1 MSRPRFGTDGI
12 RGVANL
18 GLTPELAFEIGR
30 AAGAYLVA
38 HDGPRRIV
46 MGRDTRRSGAML
58 GAAVAA
64 GTCSAGVDVHALG
77 VMPTGGISYLAR
89 TEGFGLGIVISASHN
104 PAPDNG
110 IKLLAADGGK
120 LSPEAEAWVQDHLG
134 EEMSERPTGG
144 SVGLLSQSRDLVDR
158 YLDWLVGLVPERLE
172 GMKVVV
178 DGANGAAFE
187 LGPELFRRLGAEV
200 VTLGVQ
206 PDGMN
211 INEGC
216 GATKPDVLQAA
227 TRAEAATMGVAFDGD
242 ADRAVFADHAGQLI
256 NGDRTMAIWCDHWA
270 DHGRLNPPAVVGT
283 VMSNTGFERYMAG
296 RGVEFARAAVGDKYV
311 AAELRRM
318 GGKIGGEQS
327 GHIIFPELGPTGD
340 GLVTALEFAR
350 VLKREGRPAADFI
363 DRYVSWP
370 QLLVNVEVA
379 RKEGWETNPAVVQV
393 INQSESALNNSG
405 RISVRASGTQ
415 PMLRV
420 MVEAQDEVL
429 RDQISN
435 QVVETLLAELGG
447 HIYSRVDLT
456 HALGD

>member
-1 MSRPRFGTDGI
+1 
-12 RGVANL
+12 
-18 GLTPELAFEIGR
+18 
-30 AAGAYLVA
+30 
-38 HDGPRRIV
+38 
-46 MGRDTRRSGAML
+46 ML

-64 GTCSAGVDVHALG
+64 GTCSAGVDVNVLG
-77 VMPTGGISYLAR
+77 VMPTGGISFLAR
-89 TEGFGLGIVISASHN
+89 TEGYGLGIVISASHN

-120 LSPEAEAWVQDHLG
+120 LSPEAEAWIQDHLG
-134 EEMSERPTGG
+134 EELSDRPTGG
-144 SVGLLSQSRDLVDR
+144 AVGLLTQSRDLVDR
-158 YLDWLVGLVPERLE
+158 YLDWLVSLVPEGLE

-178 DGANGAAFE
+178 DGAHGAAFE

-200 VTLGVQ
+200 LTLGVQ

-227 TRAEAATMGVAFDGD
+227 TKAAAATMGVAFDGD

-256 NGDRTMAIWCDHWA
+256 NGDRTMAVWCDHWA
-270 DHGRLNPPAVVGT
+270 DHGRLDPPAVVGT

-296 RGVEFARAAVGDKYV
+296 RGVQFARAAVGDKYV

-350 VLKREGRPAADFI
+350 VLKREGRPAADFF
-363 DRYVSWP
+363 DRYESWP

-379 RKEGWETNPAVVQV
+379 RKDGWETNPAVVQV
-393 INQSESALNNSG
+393 ISQSESALAKAG

-420 MVEAQDEVL
+420 MVEAQDEAL